1 MESWIADIEFERP
14 SGIGRVAKKLLINP
28 IGNHMPAK
36 ILRGLLWFTRS
47 ELARSNWTDPGGWR
61 SMVISYDGRPERMID
76 RILVKSGAIPMALR
90 NRKKLAARLIAR
102 LIDQVDHEPA
112 HVLCL
117 GAGPGH
123 IITDAMAQARRQA
136 DATLVDISDDAF
148 DYGRRLARRCGL
160 KDRVRFIRGDVRDVK
175 EMLDYRVDIVKMIGI
190 CEYLED
196 DQIVSIV
203 AAAGGVMPP
212 GASIV
217 FNSLSDRHGTDPFF
231 RRVFGLHMIH
241 RSVEQ
246 LQRLMGDAGFCD
258 FASYAEPLG
267 VYEVVVGKRG
277 PGSEDSPKGRE

>member
-1 MESWIADIEFERP
+1 MESWVSDIEFEQP
-14 SGIGRVAKKLLINP
+14 SGIARVAKKLLLNP
-28 IGNHMPAK
+28 LGNYLPAK
-36 ILRGLLWFTRS
+36 LLRGLLRLTRS
-47 ELARSNWTDPGGWR
+47 ELAKSNWSDPGGWR
-61 SMVISYDGRPERMID
+61 SMVIAYDGRPDRMVD
-76 RILVKSGAIPMALR
+76 RILVKSGTIPMAVR

-102 LIDQVDHEPA
+102 LIDQVDHQPA

-117 GAGPGH
+117 GAGPGL
-123 IITDAMAQARRQA
+123 IITDALTQAQREA
-136 DATLVDISDDAF
+136 DATLVDISEDAF
-148 DYGRRLARRCGL
+148 DYGRRLAERCGL
-160 KDRVRFIRGDVRDVK
+160 TDRVRFIQGDVRDVK

-203 AAAGGVMPP
+203 EAASGVMPP

-217 FNSLSDRHGTDPFF
+217 FNSVSDRHGTDRFF

-246 LQRLMGDAGFCD
+246 LQSLMARAGFCD
-258 FASYAEPLG
+258 FVSYAEPLM

-277 PGSEDSPKGRE
+277 PGAEDSAKGRE